1 MDSPATKVA
10 SQWPHI
16 KSLDGQKRRGS
27 LSTSWRKGW
36 IIISWFS
43 PSSCLEAIIEIRE
56 IPKGA
61 IFRVVLIFFE
71 VIYDSSCFS
80 CNLVHLFFREATS
93 LRNPV
98 KTSTLQ
104 QDWPPNYKWSQ
115 CPIGRGKKEI
125 CLPKLFKLCDLLDN
139 LKIIKHLYSWDILRR
154 KALNKD
160 SGVNLGGGKKYFFPN
175 F

>member
-43 PSSCLEAIIEIRE
+43 PNSYLEAIIEIRE
-56 IPKGA
+56 IPKGG

-71 VIYDSSCFS
+71 VIYDLSCFS
-80 CNLVHLFFREATS
+80 CNLVRLFFREATS

-115 CPIGRGKKEI
+115 CPIGRGKKI
-125 CLPKLFKLCDLLDN
+125 CLPKLFKLCDLLDS
-139 LKIIKHLYSWDILRR
+139 LKIIKHLYSWDISFVQEGFKQGFR
-154 KALNKD
+154 
-160 SGVNLGGGKKYFFPN
+160 GELGWGEKVFFP
-175 F
+175 